1 MFPVLK
7 RFPDACSILCY
18 ALHTTPQARH
28 AD

>member
-7 RFPDACSILCY
+7 RFPDACGILGC
-18 ALHTTPQARH
+18 AAHATPQARH